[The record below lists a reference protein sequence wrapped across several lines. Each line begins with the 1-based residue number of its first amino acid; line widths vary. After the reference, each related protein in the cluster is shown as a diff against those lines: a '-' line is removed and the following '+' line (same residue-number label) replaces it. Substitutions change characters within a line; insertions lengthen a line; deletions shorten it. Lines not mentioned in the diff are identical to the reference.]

1 MISSK
6 DTQALDKIERL
17 LTQVAPP
24 AKDFEVFYLKHAFA
38 STVVANLNEF
48 FAEEAE
54 FNSEDNWWRAWM
66 GLSFEESSSG
76 TGLSQSSQPRNSSWM
91 AFLTARLSW
100 AAAGARGSS
109 VPFSFERWD

>member
-24 AKDFEVFYLKHAFA
+24 AKDFEVFYLTHAFA